1 MGLKLGK
8 TIKGIDCQDAYH
20 MVFSTMWDKETNN
33 ISAVVYSYFN
43 KASRDANLLNQLEE
57 KQYYLIPANL
67 TQSDV
72 QTVYEYLVTLPEF
85 QGAVTQ

>member
-1 MGLKLGK
+1 MGLKLAK

-20 MVFSTMWDKETNN
+20 MVFSTMWDKESNN

-43 KASRDANLLNQLEE
+43 KSSRDQNLLNQLEE
-57 KQYYLIPANL
+57 KQYYLITAIL

-72 QTVYEYLVTLPEF
+72 QTVYEHLINLEEF
-85 QGAVTQ
+85 QGAVEQ